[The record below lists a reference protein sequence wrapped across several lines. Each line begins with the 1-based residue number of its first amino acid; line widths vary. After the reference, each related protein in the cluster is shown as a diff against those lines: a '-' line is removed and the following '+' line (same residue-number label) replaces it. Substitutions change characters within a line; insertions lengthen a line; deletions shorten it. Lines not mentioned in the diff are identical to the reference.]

1 MIEFEGVTPIL
12 PVRDLEAS
20 VAYYVN
26 VLGFKVDWQDPG
38 IIASVGRD
46 RCHLFLVEGDQGHP
60 GTWVWIGVSDAGAL
74 HEDYVAR
81 GATIRHPPTNF
92 SWAYELQV
100 EDPDGN
106 VLRFAS
112 EPKSDQPTGN
122 WRDMRGDVWTLEAG
136 GKWRRTEIT

>member
-12 PVRDLEAS
+12 PVRDLETS

-26 VLGFKVDWQDPG
+26 VLGFEVDWQDPG
-38 IIASVGRD
+38 AIASVGRGP
-46 RCHLFLVEGDQGHP
+46 CHLFLVEGDQGHP

-81 GATIRHPPTNF
+81 GAKIRHPPANF
-92 SWAYELQV
+92 PWAYEMQV

-106 VLRFAS
+106 VLRFGS
-112 EPKSDQPTGN
+112 EPKRDRPFGD
-122 WRDMRGDVWTLEAG
+122 WRDMRGDGWTLEG
-136 GKWRRTEIT
+136 GGTWRRTEVG